1 MNTYKFSNHTGINF
15 TKELK
20 ESVNQY
26 FAKKNISKS
35 GDHRIVIKSAVM
47 LSMFLVPLIILN
59 TGLIASVPLLFVL
72 YLISGLGMAGI
83 GMSVMHD
90 ALHGSF
96 SNKKSINKLMGW
108 SIYLIGAS
116 PTVWKIQHNVLH
128 HTYTN
133 IDEADD
139 DLNVPGVLRFSP
151 DQNRYWVHKFQF
163 VYAWVL
169 YSLMTLIWVTT
180 RDFTRLHRYSKLGLV
195 KSSKEYN
202 RILMSAIFWKVFYF
216 SYALALP
223 LVMVPLAWWII
234 VVAFFCMHFI
244 TGMILSVIFQMGH
257 IMPSSDFPQP
267 DENGLI
273 GQNWSIHQLATTCN
287 FAPKNKLL
295 SWYIGGLNYQIEHHL
310 MPHVCHVHYKEISKI
325 VKQTAEKYGI
335 PYHTKSTLTAA
346 LRSHTD
352 MLYHLGRV

>member
-1 MNTYKFSNHTGINF
+1 MNTYKFANHTGINF

-26 FAKKNISKS
+26 FASKKISKS
-35 GDHRIVIKSAVM
+35 GDYRMLIKSAVM
-47 LSMFLVPLIILN
+47 LSLFLIPLIVLS
-59 TGLIASVPLLFVL
+59 TGVVSNVALLFGL

-96 SNKKSINKLMGW
+96 SSKKSVNKIMGW
-108 SIYLIGAS
+108 SINLIGAD

-139 DLNVPGVLRFSP
+139 DLHIPGILRFSP
-151 DQNRYWVHKFQF
+151 DQNRYWIHRFQF
-163 VYAWVL
+163 VYAWIL
-169 YSLMTLIWVTT
+169 YGLMTLIWVTT
-180 RDFTRLHRYSKLGLV
+180 RDFTRLGRYMEFGFIKSKG
-195 KSSKEYN
+195 EYN
-202 RILMSAIFWKVFYF
+202 RLLVSAAFWKLFYF
-216 SYALALP
+216 SYALVLP
-223 LVMVPLAWWII
+223 LIMLPMAWWVI
-234 VVAFFCMHFI
+234 VVAFLSMHFV
-244 TGMILSVIFQMGH
+244 TGIILSVIFQMGH
-257 IMPSSDFPQP
+257 IMPTSEFPQP

-287 FAPKNKLL
+287 FAPSNRIL
-295 SWYIGGLNYQIEHHL
+295 SWYVGGLNYQIEHHL
-310 MPHVCHVHYKEISKI
+310 MPHVCHVHYRDISKI
-325 VKQTAEKYGI
+325 VRATAEKYGI
-335 PYHTKSTLTAA
+335 PYHTQTTLFEA

-352 MLYHLGRV
+352 MLYQLGRA